1 MKKQSQP
8 VSGTSDPSEGIRCK
22 GCSDIA
28 LVSDTPY
35 DRECAD
41 VLGVKVSAIN
51 MSRAVDLADRWIRT
65 GQSGYVCVTGVHGV
79 MEAQKD
85 QEFRKILNCAMMN
98 TPDGMPMS
106 WVGRLQGFDDM
117 DRVFGP
123 DFMSA
128 MCQLSLERGFRHFLY
143 GGRPG
148 VAEKLKQALE
158 KKFPGLQVV
167 GTYTPPFRDLN
178 AAEEDALLAQVL
190 NSRPDI
196 LWVGLSTPKQEKFM
210 AQHVDRLQVP
220 LLVGVGAAFDY
231 HTGRI
236 RDCSALIKRAGLQWL
251 HRLAQDPRR
260 LSRRYLRNNPAFVW
274 NIALQLLK
282 LRRYPQISEI
292 LAHKGRA
299 PLVRRPPHT
308 SS

>member
-1 MKKQSQP
+1 MTKQSQI
-8 VSGTSDPSEGIRCK
+8 VSDASDSTAQIRCSA
-22 GCSDIA
+22 CSNVA
-28 LVSDTPY
+28 SASDSFY
-35 DRECAD
+35 AHECAD

-51 MSRAVDLADRWIRT
+51 MSLAVDTADRWIRG
-65 GQSGYVCVTGVHGV
+65 GQPGYICVTGVHGV

-85 QEFRKILNCAMMN
+85 HEFRKILNRAMMN

-143 GGRPG
+143 GGQPG
-148 VAEKLKQALE
+148 IAEKLKYSLE
-158 KKFPGLQVV
+158 KKFPGLQVI

-178 AAEEDALLAQVL
+178 AAEEDALLAQVAS
-190 NSRPDI
+190 SRPHI
-196 LWVGLSTPKQEKFM
+196 LWVGMSTPKQERFM
-210 AQHVDRLQVP
+210 AQYTDRLQVP

-231 HTGRI
+231 HTGLI
-236 RDCSALIKRAGLQWL
+236 RDCSPWIKRAGLQWL

-260 LSRRYLRNNPAFVW
+260 LWRRYLRNNPAFVW

-282 LRRYPQISEI
+282 LRRYPPISDTP
-292 LAHKGRA
+292 A
-299 PLVRRPPHT
+299 PEERTLLVRRPPHT
-308 SS
+308 SP

>member
-1 MKKQSQP
+1 
-8 VSGTSDPSEGIRCK
+8 VSGS
-22 GCSDIA
+22 
-28 LVSDTPY
+28 PY
-35 DRECAD
+35 DHEFAD

-51 MSRAVDLADRWIRT
+51 MSRAVDTADRWIRT
-65 GQSGYVCVTGVHGV
+65 GKSGYVCVTGVHGV

-85 QEFRKILNCAMMN
+85 HAFRRILNRAMMN

-123 DFMSA
+123 DFMLA
-128 MCQLSLERGFRHFLY
+128 MCHLSLERGFRHFLY
-143 GGRPG
+143 GGKPG
-148 VAEKLKQALE
+148 VAENLKQALE

-178 AAEEDALLAQVL
+178 ATEEHALLAQVC
-190 NSRPDI
+190 NSRPHI
-196 LWVGLSTPKQEKFM
+196 LWVGLSTPKQERFM

-231 HTGRI
+231 HTGLI
-236 RDCSALIKRAGLQWL
+236 RDSSVWIKRAGLQWL

-260 LSRRYLRNNPAFVW
+260 LWRRYLRNNPAFVW

-282 LRRYPQISEI
+282 LRRYPRISDI
-292 LAHKGRA
+292 PA
-299 PLVRRPPHT
+299 PKETTLLVRRPPHT

>member
-1 MKKQSQP
+1 MKKHSQTRP
-8 VSGTSDPSEGIRCK
+8 GTSDPTAQSRS
-22 GCSDIA
+22 GCSNI
-28 LVSDTPY
+28 VSVPGSPHGH
-35 DRECAD
+35 ECAD

-51 MSRAVDLADRWIRT
+51 MSRAVDTADRWIRS

-85 QEFRKILNCAMMN
+85 HEFRKILNRAMMN

-128 MCQLSLERGFRHFLY
+128 MCHLSLERGFRHFLY
-143 GGRPG
+143 GGKPG

-178 AAEEDALLAQVL
+178 PAEEDALLAQVC
-190 NSRPDI
+190 NSRPHI
-196 LWVGLSTPKQEKFM
+196 LWVGLSTPKQERFM

-231 HTGRI
+231 HTGLI
-236 RDCSALIKRAGLQWL
+236 RDSSVWIKRAGLQWL

-260 LSRRYLRNNPAFVW
+260 LWGRYLRNNPAFVW

-282 LRRYPQISEI
+282 LRRYPRISDIPASKE
-292 LAHKGRA
+292 RT